1 MPIEKNPLAHQSLVK
16 FHQQKD
22 SLSQSAKQKDSLSQS
37 AKGFKKINNINRYA
51 RTLLGVLAASSFAT
65 ASASASVPA
74 LGLASAAYLW
84 PTASA
89 STPAP
94 SSGPSCGI
102 TLPCDSQNV
111 KVYLQSSWTN
121 SREACKP
128 QNWPSVTSA
137 VFSNFNAECPD
148 IVDVHPTNK
157 TQILKSIF
165 NKDNCIADDYC
176 KLFYNNIKLH
186 PEASAV
192 VMDMNTDLPSS
203 QPTTA
208 DPSSQPTTALPTTA
222 SPTTSNPSYVPTT
235 SKPSYIPT
243 SKPSYEPSSAPS
255 TSAPTRFPT
264 ASSAPTLLPF
274 SAPTSARPSHSP
286 TSPPSNKALTEE
298 ESNPSRAI
306 SGGVLGV
313 VVIGAA
319 IGGLKLGII
328 IQKMYQNNN
337 FVTRFLRRD
346 QDVESATEDVESATE
361 NVESGIQPKAAAA
374 PATITESSSDSNID
388 YLSE

>member
-1 MPIEKNPLAHQSLVK
+1 MKLHKIPNNTRPTTPGTSRQVSKTTPQPRRNMSCCK
-16 FHQQKD
+16 KKD
-22 SLSQSAKQKDSLSQS
+22 SLSQSAKC
-37 AKGFKKINNINRYA
+37 FKKFNNINRYA

-89 STPAP
+89 SAPTPVP

-102 TLPCDSQNV
+102 TLPCESQNV
-111 KVYLQSSWTN
+111 NVYLQSSWTN

-186 PEASAV
+186 PEAYAV
-192 VMDMNTDLPSS
+192 VMDMNTDLPSSQPTTADPSS

-337 FVTRFLRRD
+337 FVLRFLRRD
-346 QDVESATEDVESATE
+346 Q
-361 NVESGIQPKAAAA
+361 
-374 PATITESSSDSNID
+374 
-388 YLSE
+388 